1 MEIEEIKRNIEMENN
16 SDIDINQS
24 IRDTDGDRR
33 IEMDVAAAVDR
44 IIDRRAEKDDPD
56 KNTKKISGKNEKLNE
71 FRSV

>member
-1 MEIEEIKRNIEMENN
+1 MESN

-24 IRDTDGDRR
+24 IRDTDGDRG
-33 IEMDVAAAVDR
+33 IEKDVAAAVDR
-44 IIDRRAEKDDPD
+44 IIDRRAEKDDLD